1 MNGGICMK
9 NKAKESVKYALS
21 YIISFLIVM
30 LLMFF
35 LGLAKAVRFLKI
47 QLTRPIV
54 ISDGT
59 LRLA

>member
-1 MNGGICMK
+1 MK